1 MNHTDRL
8 QAAECLIK
16 VAARGDQLLQLLADR
31 PQLARQFGRLS
42 GTMFEGDQLNKYPA
56 PMLERM
62 LRSRE
67 KLPSGK
73 PLYKDFVSRAS
84 NFLRQNRP
92 AGAGFKAPFPG
103 SGGAPLPESLDSL
116 PNFREPR
123 YSPPF
128 NRE

>member
-67 KLPSGK
+67 KLPSGT
-73 PLYKDFVSRAS
+73 PLYKDFVSRAAD
-84 NFLRQNRP
+84 FLRENRGSP
-92 AGAGFKAPFPG
+92 AVLRSPK
-103 SGGAPLPESLDSL
+103 PESLGGL
-116 PNFREPR
+116 LNFREPG
-123 YSPPF
+123 YTPSF